1 MADKKPSPLYV
12 NQPDYGSSKGYNSS
26 LGNTGTQPLMK
37 GGEGDED
44 TSYPPPNRKR
54 SPLYDRGTA
63 GKTKPKPKVASDAS
77 DDKPAAKIPLPPE
90 RPKDLGDIPVPVA
103 TKPTVAPDNQAPVM
117 ANKDV
122 LGRGGR
128 RY

>member
-37 GGEGDED
+37 KGEEENTGE
-44 TSYPPPNRKR
+44 YPGESPPSRKQ
-54 SPLYDRGTA
+54 SPLYDKS
-63 GKTKPKPKVASDAS
+63 GKK
-77 DDKPAAKIPLPPE
+77 AKTPLPPP
-90 RPKDLGDIPVPVA
+90 RPKDLPTAVVA
-103 TKPTVAPDNQAPVM
+103 DAAKPAPAPDNQAPVA

-128 RY
+128 RPY